1 MTNDNEPF
9 NQLLTEMFQAKVWG
23 EVTEYFGNLN
33 QEEQDEILSEFGKIL
48 QTYGASSKEMWNYF
62 HSMTMKASRTYYL
75 VETLGN
81 KDSAKWD
88 NALEEL
94 S

>member
-1 MTNDNEPF
+1 
-9 NQLLTEMFQAKVWG
+9 
-23 EVTEYFGNLN
+23 
-33 QEEQDEILSEFGKIL
+33 LSEFGKII
-48 QTYGASSKEMWNYF
+48 QTDGASSQEMWTYF

-81 KDSAKWD
+81 EDSAKWD